1 MKNILITGSNGQ
13 LGSEIREISDQYEN
27 YNFIFTD
34 VEELDLTIS
43 EDIVSF
49 FTDNKIDACINCAAY
64 TAVDKAEDEVE
75 LAMLVN
81 STAVENLSKVCKNN
95 GTLLFHISTDYV
107 FNGKHFM
114 PYVETDTVS
123 PDSQYGLSKL
133 KGEEAVMLNCDKAI
147 IVRTSWLYSSHGNNF
162 VKTLIKLGNER
173 DQLSV
178 VSDQIGVPTSAELIA
193 DITSVCLMQ
202 ALRKNTDLSGIYH
215 LAPSGNTSW
224 YGFSQYL
231 LEKGQSIVDG
241 LSSHSVNLNPIPT
254 SQYPTPAKRPKNSLL
269 NTNKISK
276 EFGIFMPM
284 WQTHVDRFLNQ
295 NYGH

>member
-49 FTDNKIDACINCAAY
+49 FADNKIDACINCAAY

-178 VSDQIGVPTSAELIA
+178 VSDQVGTPTYAADLAEAIMVMIA
-193 DITSVCLMQ
+193 SFDET
-202 ALRKNTDLSGIYH
+202 KPKEIYH
-215 LAPSGNTSW
+215 FSNEGAISW
-224 YGFSQYL
+224 YDFG
-231 LEKGQSIVDG
+231 KAIMK
-241 LSSHSVNLNPIPT
+241 LSDIECAINPIDSKDYPSKANRPFYSVLSKSKIKKHYSVNVP
-254 SQYPTPAKRPKNSLL
+254 YWEDSLHRMII
-269 NTNKISK
+269 KSK
-276 EFGIFMPM
+276 
-284 WQTHVDRFLNQ
+284 
-295 NYGH
+295 

>member
-1 MKNILITGSNGQ
+1 MKNILVTGSNGQ
-13 LGSEIREISDQYEN
+13 LGSEIREISDRYEN

-49 FTDNKIDACINCAAY
+49 FTDNKIDVCVNCAAY
-64 TAVDKAEDEVE
+64 TAVDKAEDEIE

-81 STAVENLSKVCKNN
+81 STAVVNLSKVCKNN

-178 VSDQIGVPTSAELIA
+178 VSDQVGTPTYAADLAEAIMVMIA
-193 DITSVCLMQ
+193 SFDET
-202 ALRKNTDLSGIYH
+202 KPKEIYH
-215 LAPSGNTSW
+215 FSNEGAISW
-224 YGFSQYL
+224 YDFG
-231 LEKGQSIVDG
+231 KAIMK
-241 LSSHSVNLNPIPT
+241 LSNIECAINPID
-254 SQYPTPAKRPKNSLL
+254 SKDYPSKANRPFYSVLSKSKIKKHYGVNVPYWEDSLRRMII
-269 NTNKISK
+269 KSK
-276 EFGIFMPM
+276 
-284 WQTHVDRFLNQ
+284 
-295 NYGH
+295 

>member
-178 VSDQIGVPTSAELIA
+178 VSDQVGTPTYAADLAEAIMVMIA
-193 DITSVCLMQ
+193 SFDET
-202 ALRKNTDLSGIYH
+202 KPKEIYH
-215 LAPSGNTSW
+215 FSNEGAISW
-224 YGFSQYL
+224 YDFG
-231 LEKGQSIVDG
+231 KAIMK
-241 LSSHSVNLNPIPT
+241 LSDIECAINPID
-254 SQYPTPAKRPKNSLL
+254 SKDYPSKANRPFYSVLSKSKIKKHYGVNVPYWEDSLRRMII
-269 NTNKISK
+269 KSK
-276 EFGIFMPM
+276 
-284 WQTHVDRFLNQ
+284 
-295 NYGH
+295 

>member
-178 VSDQIGVPTSAELIA
+178 VSDQVGTPTYAADLAEAIMVMIA
-193 DITSVCLMQ
+193 SFDET
-202 ALRKNTDLSGIYH
+202 KPKEIYH
-215 LAPSGNTSW
+215 FSNEGAISW
-224 YGFSQYL
+224 YDFG
-231 LEKGQSIVDG
+231 KAIMK
-241 LSSHSVNLNPIPT
+241 LSDIECAINPID
-254 SQYPTPAKRPKNSLL
+254 SKDYPSKANRPFYSVLSKSKIKKHYGVNVPYWEDSLHRMII
-269 NTNKISK
+269 KSK
-276 EFGIFMPM
+276 
-284 WQTHVDRFLNQ
+284 
-295 NYGH
+295 

>member
-1 MKNILITGSNGQ
+1 MKNILVTGSNGQ
-13 LGSEIREISDQYEN
+13 LGSEIREISDRYEN

-49 FTDNKIDACINCAAY
+49 FTDNKIDVCVNCAAY
-64 TAVDKAEDEVE
+64 TAVDKAEDEIE

-178 VSDQIGVPTSAELIA
+178 VSDQVGTPTYAADLAEAIMVMIA
-193 DITSVCLMQ
+193 SFDET
-202 ALRKNTDLSGIYH
+202 KPKEIYH
-215 LAPSGNTSW
+215 FSNEGAISW
-224 YGFSQYL
+224 YDFG
-231 LEKGQSIVDG
+231 KAIMK
-241 LSSHSVNLNPIPT
+241 LSNIECAINPID
-254 SQYPTPAKRPKNSLL
+254 SKDYPSKANRPFYSVLSKSKIKKHYGVNVPYWEDSLRRMII
-269 NTNKISK
+269 KSK
-276 EFGIFMPM
+276 
-284 WQTHVDRFLNQ
+284 
-295 NYGH
+295 

>member
-1 MKNILITGSNGQ
+1 MKNILVTGSNGQ
-13 LGSEIREISDQYEN
+13 LGSEIREISDRYEN
-27 YNFIFTD
+27 YNFVFTD

-49 FTDNKIDACINCAAY
+49 FADNKIDACINCAAY

-75 LAMLVN
+75 LVMLVN

-178 VSDQIGVPTSAELIA
+178 VSDQVGTPTYAADLAEAIMVMIA
-193 DITSVCLMQ
+193 SFDET
-202 ALRKNTDLSGIYH
+202 KPKEIYH
-215 LAPSGNTSW
+215 FSNEGAISW
-224 YGFSQYL
+224 YDFG
-231 LEKGQSIVDG
+231 KAIMK
-241 LSSHSVNLNPIPT
+241 LSNIECAINPID
-254 SQYPTPAKRPKNSLL
+254 SKDYPSKANRPFYSVLSKSKIKKHYGVNVPYWEDSLRRMII
-269 NTNKISK
+269 KSK
-276 EFGIFMPM
+276 
-284 WQTHVDRFLNQ
+284 
-295 NYGH
+295 

>member
-64 TAVDKAEDEVE
+64 TAVDKAEGEVE

-178 VSDQIGVPTSAELIA
+178 VSDQVGTPTYAADLAEAIMVMIA
-193 DITSVCLMQ
+193 SFDET
-202 ALRKNTDLSGIYH
+202 KPKEIYH
-215 LAPSGNTSW
+215 FSNEGAISW
-224 YGFSQYL
+224 YDFG
-231 LEKGQSIVDG
+231 KAIMK
-241 LSSHSVNLNPIPT
+241 LSDIECAINPIDSKDYPSKANRPFYSVLSKSKIKKHYSVNVP
-254 SQYPTPAKRPKNSLL
+254 YWEDSLHRMII
-269 NTNKISK
+269 KSK
-276 EFGIFMPM
+276 
-284 WQTHVDRFLNQ
+284 
-295 NYGH
+295 

>member
-1 MKNILITGSNGQ
+1 VKVNSCMMKNILITGSNGQ

-178 VSDQIGVPTSAELIA
+178 VSDQVGTPTYAADLAEAIMVMIA
-193 DITSVCLMQ
+193 SFDET
-202 ALRKNTDLSGIYH
+202 KPKEIYH
-215 LAPSGNTSW
+215 FSNEGAISW
-224 YGFSQYL
+224 YDFG
-231 LEKGQSIVDG
+231 KAIMK
-241 LSSHSVNLNPIPT
+241 LSDIECAINPIDSKDYPSKANRPFYSVLSKSKIKKHYSVNVP
-254 SQYPTPAKRPKNSLL
+254 YWEDSLHRMII
-269 NTNKISK
+269 KSK
-276 EFGIFMPM
+276 
-284 WQTHVDRFLNQ
+284 
-295 NYGH
+295 

>member
-1 MKNILITGSNGQ
+1 MKNILVTGSNGQ
-13 LGSEIREISDQYEN
+13 LGSEIREISDRYEN

-49 FTDNKIDACINCAAY
+49 FTDNKIDVCVNCAAY
-64 TAVDKAEDEVE
+64 TAVDKAEDEIE

-81 STAVENLSKVCKNN
+81 STAVDNLSKVCKNN

-114 PYVETDTVS
+114 PYAETDTVS

-178 VSDQIGVPTSAELIA
+178 VSDQVGTPTYAADLAEAIMVMIA
-193 DITSVCLMQ
+193 SFDET
-202 ALRKNTDLSGIYH
+202 KPKEIYH
-215 LAPSGNTSW
+215 FSNEGAISW
-224 YGFSQYL
+224 YDFG
-231 LEKGQSIVDG
+231 KAIMK
-241 LSSHSVNLNPIPT
+241 LSNIECAINPID
-254 SQYPTPAKRPKNSLL
+254 SKDYPSKANRPFYSVLSKSKIKKHYGVNVPYWEDSLRRMII
-269 NTNKISK
+269 KSK
-276 EFGIFMPM
+276 
-284 WQTHVDRFLNQ
+284 
-295 NYGH
+295 

>member
-1 MKNILITGSNGQ
+1 MKNILVTGSNGQ
-13 LGSEIREISDQYEN
+13 LGSEIREISDRYEN
-27 YNFIFTD
+27 YNFVFTD

-49 FTDNKIDACINCAAY
+49 FTDNKIDVCVNCAAY
-64 TAVDKAEDEVE
+64 TAVDKAEDEIE

-81 STAVENLSKVCKNN
+81 STAVDNLSKVCKNN

-178 VSDQIGVPTSAELIA
+178 VSDQVGTPTYAADLAEAIMVMIA
-193 DITSVCLMQ
+193 SFDET
-202 ALRKNTDLSGIYH
+202 KPKEIYH
-215 LAPSGNTSW
+215 FSNEGAISW
-224 YGFSQYL
+224 YDFG
-231 LEKGQSIVDG
+231 KAIMK
-241 LSSHSVNLNPIPT
+241 LSNIECAINPID
-254 SQYPTPAKRPKNSLL
+254 SKDYPSKANRPFYSVLSKSKIKKHYGVNVPYWEDSLRRMII
-269 NTNKISK
+269 KSK
-276 EFGIFMPM
+276 
-284 WQTHVDRFLNQ
+284 
-295 NYGH
+295 

>member
-49 FTDNKIDACINCAAY
+49 FTDNKIDVCVNCAAY
-64 TAVDKAEDEVE
+64 TAVDKAEDEIG

-81 STAVENLSKVCKNN
+81 STAVDNLSKVCNNN

-114 PYVETDTVS
+114 PYSETDTVS

-178 VSDQIGVPTSAELIA
+178 VSDQVGTPTYAADLAEAIMVMIA
-193 DITSVCLMQ
+193 SFDET
-202 ALRKNTDLSGIYH
+202 KPKEIYH
-215 LAPSGNTSW
+215 FSNEGAISW
-224 YGFSQYL
+224 YDFG
-231 LEKGQSIVDG
+231 KAIMK
-241 LSSHSVNLNPIPT
+241 LSNIECAINPID
-254 SQYPTPAKRPKNSLL
+254 SKDYPSKANRPFYSVLSKSKIKKHYGVNVPYWEDSLRRMII
-269 NTNKISK
+269 KSK
-276 EFGIFMPM
+276 
-284 WQTHVDRFLNQ
+284 
-295 NYGH
+295 

>member
-1 MKNILITGSNGQ
+1 MKNILVTGSNGQ
-13 LGSEIREISDQYEN
+13 LGSEIREISDRYEN
-27 YNFIFTD
+27 YNFVFTD

-43 EDIVSF
+43 EDIDSF
-49 FTDNKIDACINCAAY
+49 FTDNKIDVCVNCAAY
-64 TAVDKAEDEVE
+64 TAVDKAEDEIG

-81 STAVENLSKVCKNN
+81 STAVDNLSKVCNNN

-162 VKTLIKLGNER
+162 VKTLIKLGNEK

-178 VSDQIGVPTSAELIA
+178 VSDQVGTPTYAADLAEAIMVMIA
-193 DITSVCLMQ
+193 SFDET
-202 ALRKNTDLSGIYH
+202 KPKEIYH
-215 LAPSGNTSW
+215 FSNEGAISW
-224 YGFSQYL
+224 YDFG
-231 LEKGQSIVDG
+231 KAIMK
-241 LSSHSVNLNPIPT
+241 LSNIECAINPID
-254 SQYPTPAKRPKNSLL
+254 SKDYPSKANRPFYSVLSKSKIKKHYGVNVPYWEDSLRRMII
-269 NTNKISK
+269 KSK
-276 EFGIFMPM
+276 
-284 WQTHVDRFLNQ
+284 
-295 NYGH
+295 

>member
-1 MKNILITGSNGQ
+1 MMKNILITGSNGQ

-178 VSDQIGVPTSAELIA
+178 VSDQVGTPTYAADLAEAIMVMIA
-193 DITSVCLMQ
+193 SFDET
-202 ALRKNTDLSGIYH
+202 KPKEIYH
-215 LAPSGNTSW
+215 FSNEGAISW
-224 YGFSQYL
+224 YDFG
-231 LEKGQSIVDG
+231 KAIMK
-241 LSSHSVNLNPIPT
+241 LSDIECAINPIDSKDYPSKANRPFYSVLSKSKIKKHYSVNVP
-254 SQYPTPAKRPKNSLL
+254 YWEDSLHRMII
-269 NTNKISK
+269 KSK
-276 EFGIFMPM
+276 
-284 WQTHVDRFLNQ
+284 
-295 NYGH
+295 

>member
-1 MKNILITGSNGQ
+1 MKNILVTGSNGQ
-13 LGSEIREISDQYEN
+13 LGSEIREISDRYEN
-27 YNFIFTD
+27 YNFVFTD

-43 EDIVSF
+43 EDIDSF
-49 FTDNKIDACINCAAY
+49 FTDNKIDVCVNCAAY
-64 TAVDKAEDEVE
+64 TAVDKAEDEIG

-81 STAVENLSKVCKNN
+81 STAVDNLSKVCNNN

-178 VSDQIGVPTSAELIA
+178 VSDQVGTPTYAADLAEAIMVMIA
-193 DITSVCLMQ
+193 SFDET
-202 ALRKNTDLSGIYH
+202 KPKEIYH
-215 LAPSGNTSW
+215 FSNEGAISW
-224 YGFSQYL
+224 YDFG
-231 LEKGQSIVDG
+231 KAIMK
-241 LSSHSVNLNPIPT
+241 LSNIECAINPID
-254 SQYPTPAKRPKNSLL
+254 SKDYPSKANRPFYSVLSKSKIKKHYGVNVPYWEDSLRRMII
-269 NTNKISK
+269 KSK
-276 EFGIFMPM
+276 
-284 WQTHVDRFLNQ
+284 
-295 NYGH
+295 

>member
-178 VSDQIGVPTSAELIA
+178 VSDQVGTPTYAADLAEAIMVMIA
-193 DITSVCLMQ
+193 SFDET
-202 ALRKNTDLSGIYH
+202 KPKEIYH
-215 LAPSGNTSW
+215 FSNEGAISW
-224 YGFSQYL
+224 YDFG
-231 LEKGQSIVDG
+231 KAIMK
-241 LSSHSVNLNPIPT
+241 LSDIECAINPIDSKDYPSKANRPFYSVLSKSKIKKHYSVNVP
-254 SQYPTPAKRPKNSLL
+254 YWEDSLRRMII
-269 NTNKISK
+269 KSK
-276 EFGIFMPM
+276 
-284 WQTHVDRFLNQ
+284 
-295 NYGH
+295 

>member
-1 MKNILITGSNGQ
+1 MKNILVTGSNGQ
-13 LGSEIREISDQYEN
+13 LGSEIREISDRYEN
-27 YNFIFTD
+27 YNFVFTD

-43 EDIVSF
+43 EDIDSF
-49 FTDNKIDACINCAAY
+49 FTDNKIDVCVNCAAY
-64 TAVDKAEDEVE
+64 TAVDKAEDEIG

-81 STAVENLSKVCKNN
+81 STAVDNLSKVCNNN

-178 VSDQIGVPTSAELIA
+178 VSDQVGTPTYAADLAEAIMVMIA
-193 DITSVCLMQ
+193 SFDET
-202 ALRKNTDLSGIYH
+202 KPKEIYH
-215 LAPSGNTSW
+215 FSNEGAISW
-224 YGFSQYL
+224 YDFG
-231 LEKGQSIVDG
+231 KAIMK
-241 LSSHSVNLNPIPT
+241 LSNIECAINPID
-254 SQYPTPAKRPKNSLL
+254 SKDYPSKANRPFYSALSKSKIKKHYGVNVPYWEDSLRRMII
-269 NTNKISK
+269 KSK
-276 EFGIFMPM
+276 
-284 WQTHVDRFLNQ
+284 
-295 NYGH
+295 

>member
-49 FTDNKIDACINCAAY
+49 FADNKIDACINCAAY

-75 LAMLVN
+75 LVMLVN

-178 VSDQIGVPTSAELIA
+178 VSDQVGTPTYAADLAEAIMVMIA
-193 DITSVCLMQ
+193 SFDET
-202 ALRKNTDLSGIYH
+202 KPKEIYH
-215 LAPSGNTSW
+215 FSNEGAISW
-224 YGFSQYL
+224 YDFG
-231 LEKGQSIVDG
+231 KAIMK
-241 LSSHSVNLNPIPT
+241 LSNIECAINPID
-254 SQYPTPAKRPKNSLL
+254 SKDYPSKANRPFYSVLSKSKIKKHYGVNVPYWEDSLRRMII
-269 NTNKISK
+269 KSK
-276 EFGIFMPM
+276 
-284 WQTHVDRFLNQ
+284 
-295 NYGH
+295 

>member
-1 MKNILITGSNGQ
+1 MKNILVTGSNGQ
-13 LGSEIREISDQYEN
+13 LGSEIREISDRYEN
-27 YNFIFTD
+27 YNFVFTD

-43 EDIVSF
+43 EDIDSF
-49 FTDNKIDACINCAAY
+49 FTDNKIDVCVNCAAY
-64 TAVDKAEDEVE
+64 TAVDKAEDEIG

-81 STAVENLSKVCKNN
+81 STAVDNLSKVCNNN

-114 PYVETDTVS
+114 PYAETDTVS

-178 VSDQIGVPTSAELIA
+178 VSDQVGTPTYAADLAEAIMVMIA
-193 DITSVCLMQ
+193 SFDET
-202 ALRKNTDLSGIYH
+202 KPKEIYH
-215 LAPSGNTSW
+215 FSNEGAISW
-224 YGFSQYL
+224 YDFG
-231 LEKGQSIVDG
+231 KAIMK
-241 LSSHSVNLNPIPT
+241 LSNIECAINPID
-254 SQYPTPAKRPKNSLL
+254 SKDYPSKANRPFYSVLSKSKIKKHYGVNVPYWEDSLRRMII
-269 NTNKISK
+269 KSK
-276 EFGIFMPM
+276 
-284 WQTHVDRFLNQ
+284 
-295 NYGH
+295 

>member
-13 LGSEIREISDQYEN
+13 LGSEIREISDRYEN
-27 YNFIFTD
+27 YNFVFTD

-43 EDIVSF
+43 EDIDSF
-49 FTDNKIDACINCAAY
+49 FTDNKIDVCVNCAAY
-64 TAVDKAEDEVE
+64 TAVDKAEDEIG

-81 STAVENLSKVCKNN
+81 STAVDNLSKVCNNN

-114 PYVETDTVS
+114 PYSETDTVS

-162 VKTLIKLGNER
+162 VKTLIKLGNEK

-178 VSDQIGVPTSAELIA
+178 VSDQVGTPTYAADLAEAIMVMIA
-193 DITSVCLMQ
+193 SFDET
-202 ALRKNTDLSGIYH
+202 KPKEIYH
-215 LAPSGNTSW
+215 FSNEGAISW
-224 YGFSQYL
+224 YDFG
-231 LEKGQSIVDG
+231 KAIMK
-241 LSSHSVNLNPIPT
+241 LSNIECAINPID
-254 SQYPTPAKRPKNSLL
+254 SKDYPSKANRPFYSVLSKSKIKKHYGVNVPYWEDSLRRMII
-269 NTNKISK
+269 KSK
-276 EFGIFMPM
+276 
-284 WQTHVDRFLNQ
+284 
-295 NYGH
+295 

>member
-178 VSDQIGVPTSAELIA
+178 VSDQVGTPTYAADLAEAIMVMIA
-193 DITSVCLMQ
+193 SFDET
-202 ALRKNTDLSGIYH
+202 KPKEIYH
-215 LAPSGNTSW
+215 FSNEGAISW
-224 YGFSQYL
+224 YDFG
-231 LEKGQSIVDG
+231 KAIMK
-241 LSSHSVNLNPIPT
+241 LSDIECAINPID
-254 SQYPTPAKRPKNSLL
+254 SKDYPSKANRPFYSVLSKS
-269 NTNKISK
+269 KII
-276 EFGIFMPM
+276 GLI
-284 WQTHVDRFLNQ
+284 
-295 NYGH
+295 YG

>member
-49 FTDNKIDACINCAAY
+49 FADNKIDACINCAAY

-75 LAMLVN
+75 LVMLVN

-178 VSDQIGVPTSAELIA
+178 VSDQVGTPTYAADLAEAIMVMIA
-193 DITSVCLMQ
+193 SFDET
-202 ALRKNTDLSGIYH
+202 KPKEIYH
-215 LAPSGNTSW
+215 FSNEGAISW
-224 YGFSQYL
+224 YDFG
-231 LEKGQSIVDG
+231 KAIMK
-241 LSSHSVNLNPIPT
+241 LSNIECAINPID
-254 SQYPTPAKRPKNSLL
+254 SKDYASKANRPFYSVLSKLKIKKHYGVNVPYWEDSLHRMII
-269 NTNKISK
+269 KSK
-276 EFGIFMPM
+276 
-284 WQTHVDRFLNQ
+284 
-295 NYGH
+295 

>member
-1 MKNILITGSNGQ
+1 MKNILVTGSNGQ

-34 VEELDLTIS
+34 VEELDLTIY

-49 FTDNKIDACINCAAY
+49 FADNKIDACINCAAY

-75 LAMLVN
+75 LVMLVN

-178 VSDQIGVPTSAELIA
+178 VSDQVGTPTYAADLAEAIMVMIA
-193 DITSVCLMQ
+193 SFDET
-202 ALRKNTDLSGIYH
+202 KPKEIYH
-215 LAPSGNTSW
+215 FSNEGAISW
-224 YGFSQYL
+224 YDFG
-231 LEKGQSIVDG
+231 KAIMK
-241 LSSHSVNLNPIPT
+241 LSNIECAINPID
-254 SQYPTPAKRPKNSLL
+254 SKDYASKANRPFYSVLSKLKIKKHYGVNVPYWEDSLHRMII
-269 NTNKISK
+269 KSK
-276 EFGIFMPM
+276 
-284 WQTHVDRFLNQ
+284 
-295 NYGH
+295 

>member
-1 MKNILITGSNGQ
+1 MKNILVTGSNGQ
-13 LGSEIREISDQYEN
+13 LGSEIREISDRYEN

-49 FTDNKIDACINCAAY
+49 FTDNKIDVCVNCAAY
-64 TAVDKAEDEVE
+64 TAVDKAEDEIG

-81 STAVENLSKVCKNN
+81 STAVDNLSKVCNNN

-178 VSDQIGVPTSAELIA
+178 VSDQVGTPTYAADLAEAIMVMIA
-193 DITSVCLMQ
+193 SFDET
-202 ALRKNTDLSGIYH
+202 KPKEIYH
-215 LAPSGNTSW
+215 FSNEGAISW
-224 YGFSQYL
+224 YDFG
-231 LEKGQSIVDG
+231 KAIMK
-241 LSSHSVNLNPIPT
+241 LSNIECAINPID
-254 SQYPTPAKRPKNSLL
+254 SKDYPSKANRPFYSVLSKSKIKKHYGVNVPYWEDSLRRMII
-269 NTNKISK
+269 KSK
-276 EFGIFMPM
+276 
-284 WQTHVDRFLNQ
+284 
-295 NYGH
+295 

>member
-43 EDIVSF
+43 EDIDSF
-49 FTDNKIDACINCAAY
+49 FTDNKIDVCVNCAAY
-64 TAVDKAEDEVE
+64 TAVDKAEDEIG

-81 STAVENLSKVCKNN
+81 STAVDNLSKVCNNN

-114 PYVETDTVS
+114 PYSETDTVS

-178 VSDQIGVPTSAELIA
+178 VSDQVGTPTYAADLAEAIMVMIA
-193 DITSVCLMQ
+193 SFDET
-202 ALRKNTDLSGIYH
+202 KPKEIYH
-215 LAPSGNTSW
+215 FSNEGAISW
-224 YGFSQYL
+224 YDFG
-231 LEKGQSIVDG
+231 KAIMK
-241 LSSHSVNLNPIPT
+241 LSNIECAINPID
-254 SQYPTPAKRPKNSLL
+254 SKDYPSKANRPFYSVLSKSKIKKHYGVNVPYWEDSLRRMII
-269 NTNKISK
+269 KSK
-276 EFGIFMPM
+276 
-284 WQTHVDRFLNQ
+284 
-295 NYGH
+295 

>member
-1 MKNILITGSNGQ
+1 MKNILVTGSNGQ
-13 LGSEIREISDQYEN
+13 LGSEIREISDRYEN
-27 YNFIFTD
+27 YNFVFTD

-49 FTDNKIDACINCAAY
+49 FTDNKIDVCVNCAAY
-64 TAVDKAEDEVE
+64 TAVDKAEDEIE

-178 VSDQIGVPTSAELIA
+178 VSDQVGTPTYAADLAEAIMVMIA
-193 DITSVCLMQ
+193 SFDET
-202 ALRKNTDLSGIYH
+202 KPKEIYH
-215 LAPSGNTSW
+215 FSNEGAISW
-224 YGFSQYL
+224 YDFG
-231 LEKGQSIVDG
+231 KAIMK
-241 LSSHSVNLNPIPT
+241 LSNIECAINPID
-254 SQYPTPAKRPKNSLL
+254 SKDYPSKANRPFYSVLSKSKIKKHYGVNVPYWEDSLRRMII
-269 NTNKISK
+269 KSK
-276 EFGIFMPM
+276 
-284 WQTHVDRFLNQ
+284 
-295 NYGH
+295 

>member
-1 MKNILITGSNGQ
+1 MMKNILITGSNGQ

-178 VSDQIGVPTSAELIA
+178 VSDQVGTPTYAADLAEAIMVMIA
-193 DITSVCLMQ
+193 SFDET
-202 ALRKNTDLSGIYH
+202 KPKEIYH
-215 LAPSGNTSW
+215 FSNEGVISW
-224 YGFSQYL
+224 YDFG
-231 LEKGQSIVDG
+231 KAIMK
-241 LSSHSVNLNPIPT
+241 LSDIECAINPID
-254 SQYPTPAKRPKNSLL
+254 SKDYPSKANRPFYSVLSKSKIKKHYGVNVPYWEDSLRRMII
-269 NTNKISK
+269 KSK
-276 EFGIFMPM
+276 
-284 WQTHVDRFLNQ
+284 
-295 NYGH
+295 

>member
-1 MKNILITGSNGQ
+1 MKNILVTGSNGQ
-13 LGSEIREISDQYEN
+13 LGSEIREISDRYEN
-27 YNFIFTD
+27 YNFVFTD

-43 EDIVSF
+43 EDIDSF
-49 FTDNKIDACINCAAY
+49 FTDNKIDVCVNCAAY
-64 TAVDKAEDEVE
+64 TAVDKAEDEIE

-81 STAVENLSKVCKNN
+81 STAVDNLSKVCKNN

-114 PYVETDTVS
+114 PYSETDTVS

-178 VSDQIGVPTSAELIA
+178 VSDQVGTPTYAADLAEAIMVMIA
-193 DITSVCLMQ
+193 SFDET
-202 ALRKNTDLSGIYH
+202 KPKEIYH
-215 LAPSGNTSW
+215 FSNEGAISW
-224 YGFSQYL
+224 YDFG
-231 LEKGQSIVDG
+231 KAIMK
-241 LSSHSVNLNPIPT
+241 LSNIECAINPID
-254 SQYPTPAKRPKNSLL
+254 SKDYPSKANRPFYSVLSKSKIKKHYGVNVPYWEDSLRRMII
-269 NTNKISK
+269 KSK
-276 EFGIFMPM
+276 
-284 WQTHVDRFLNQ
+284 
-295 NYGH
+295 

>member
-162 VKTLIKLGNER
+162 VKTLIKLGNEK

-178 VSDQIGVPTSAELIA
+178 VSDQVGTPTYAADLAEAIMVMIA
-193 DITSVCLMQ
+193 SFDET
-202 ALRKNTDLSGIYH
+202 KPKEIYH
-215 LAPSGNTSW
+215 FSNEGAISW
-224 YGFSQYL
+224 YDFG
-231 LEKGQSIVDG
+231 KAIMK
-241 LSSHSVNLNPIPT
+241 LSDIECAINPIDSKDYPSKANRPFYSVLSKSKIKKHYSVNVP
-254 SQYPTPAKRPKNSLL
+254 YWEDSLHRMII
-269 NTNKISK
+269 KSK
-276 EFGIFMPM
+276 
-284 WQTHVDRFLNQ
+284 
-295 NYGH
+295 

>member
-27 YNFIFTD
+27 YNFVFTD

-49 FTDNKIDACINCAAY
+49 FTDNKIDVCVNCAAY
-64 TAVDKAEDEVE
+64 TAVDKAEDEIE

-81 STAVENLSKVCKNN
+81 STAVDNLSKVCKNN

-178 VSDQIGVPTSAELIA
+178 VSDQVGTPTYAADLAEAIMVMIA
-193 DITSVCLMQ
+193 SFDET
-202 ALRKNTDLSGIYH
+202 KPKEIYH
-215 LAPSGNTSW
+215 FSNEGAISW
-224 YGFSQYL
+224 YDFG
-231 LEKGQSIVDG
+231 KAIMK
-241 LSSHSVNLNPIPT
+241 LSNIECAINPID
-254 SQYPTPAKRPKNSLL
+254 SKDYASKANRPFYSVLSKLKIKKHYGVNVPYWEDSLHRMII
-269 NTNKISK
+269 KSK
-276 EFGIFMPM
+276 
-284 WQTHVDRFLNQ
+284 
-295 NYGH
+295 

>member
-1 MKNILITGSNGQ
+1 MMKNILITGSNGQ

-178 VSDQIGVPTSAELIA
+178 VSDQVGTPTYAADLAEAIMVMIA
-193 DITSVCLMQ
+193 SFDET
-202 ALRKNTDLSGIYH
+202 KPKEIYH
-215 LAPSGNTSW
+215 FSNEGAISW
-224 YGFSQYL
+224 YDFG
-231 LEKGQSIVDG
+231 KAIMK
-241 LSSHSVNLNPIPT
+241 LSDIECAINPID
-254 SQYPTPAKRPKNSLL
+254 SKDYPSKANRPFYSVLSKSKIKKHYGVNVPYWEDSLHRMII
-269 NTNKISK
+269 KSK
-276 EFGIFMPM
+276 
-284 WQTHVDRFLNQ
+284 
-295 NYGH
+295 

>member
-64 TAVDKAEDEVE
+64 TAVDKAEGEVE

-178 VSDQIGVPTSAELIA
+178 VSDQVGTPTYAADLAEAIMVMIA
-193 DITSVCLMQ
+193 SFDET
-202 ALRKNTDLSGIYH
+202 KPKEIYH
-215 LAPSGNTSW
+215 FSNEGAISW
-224 YGFSQYL
+224 YDFG
-231 LEKGQSIVDG
+231 KAIMK
-241 LSSHSVNLNPIPT
+241 LSDIECAINPID
-254 SQYPTPAKRPKNSLL
+254 SKDYPSKANRPFYSVLSKSKIKKHYGVNVPYWEDSLRRMII
-269 NTNKISK
+269 KSK
-276 EFGIFMPM
+276 
-284 WQTHVDRFLNQ
+284 
-295 NYGH
+295 

>member
-49 FTDNKIDACINCAAY
+49 FADNKIDACINCAAY

-173 DQLSV
+173 EQLSV
-178 VSDQIGVPTSAELIA
+178 VSDQVGTPTYAADLAEAIMVMIA
-193 DITSVCLMQ
+193 SFDET
-202 ALRKNTDLSGIYH
+202 KPKEIYH
-215 LAPSGNTSW
+215 FSNEGAISW
-224 YGFSQYL
+224 YDFG
-231 LEKGQSIVDG
+231 KAIMK
-241 LSSHSVNLNPIPT
+241 LSDIECAINPID
-254 SQYPTPAKRPKNSLL
+254 SKDYPSKANRPFYSVLSKSKIKKHYGVNVPYWEDSLHRMII
-269 NTNKISK
+269 KSK
-276 EFGIFMPM
+276 
-284 WQTHVDRFLNQ
+284 
-295 NYGH
+295 

>member
-34 VEELDLTIS
+34 VEELDITIS

-49 FTDNKIDACINCAAY
+49 FADNKIDACINCAAY

-75 LAMLVN
+75 LVMLVN

-178 VSDQIGVPTSAELIA
+178 VSDQVGTPTYAADLAEAIMVMIA
-193 DITSVCLMQ
+193 SFDET
-202 ALRKNTDLSGIYH
+202 KPKEIYH
-215 LAPSGNTSW
+215 FSNEGAISW
-224 YGFSQYL
+224 YDFG
-231 LEKGQSIVDG
+231 KAIMK
-241 LSSHSVNLNPIPT
+241 LSNIECAINPID
-254 SQYPTPAKRPKNSLL
+254 SKDYPSKANRPFYSVLSKSKIKKHYGVNVPYWEDSLRRMII
-269 NTNKISK
+269 KSK
-276 EFGIFMPM
+276 
-284 WQTHVDRFLNQ
+284 
-295 NYGH
+295 

>member
-13 LGSEIREISDQYEN
+13 LGSEIREISDRYEN

-178 VSDQIGVPTSAELIA
+178 VSDQVGTPTYAADLAEAIMVMIA
-193 DITSVCLMQ
+193 SFDET
-202 ALRKNTDLSGIYH
+202 KPKEIYH
-215 LAPSGNTSW
+215 FSNEGAISW
-224 YGFSQYL
+224 YDFG
-231 LEKGQSIVDG
+231 KAIMK
-241 LSSHSVNLNPIPT
+241 LSDIECAINPID
-254 SQYPTPAKRPKNSLL
+254 SKDYPSKANRPFYSVLSKSKIKKHYGVNVPYWEDSLRRMII
-269 NTNKISK
+269 KSK
-276 EFGIFMPM
+276 
-284 WQTHVDRFLNQ
+284 
-295 NYGH
+295 

>member
-1 MKNILITGSNGQ
+1 MKNILVTGSNGQ
-13 LGSEIREISDQYEN
+13 LGSEIREISDRYEN

-49 FTDNKIDACINCAAY
+49 FTDNKIDVCVNCAAY
-64 TAVDKAEDEVE
+64 TAVDKAEDEIE

-81 STAVENLSKVCKNN
+81 STAVDNLSKVCNNN

-178 VSDQIGVPTSAELIA
+178 VSDQVGTPTYAADLAEAIMVMIA
-193 DITSVCLMQ
+193 SFDET
-202 ALRKNTDLSGIYH
+202 KPKEIYH
-215 LAPSGNTSW
+215 FSNEGAISW
-224 YGFSQYL
+224 YDFG
-231 LEKGQSIVDG
+231 KAIMK
-241 LSSHSVNLNPIPT
+241 LSNIECAINPID
-254 SQYPTPAKRPKNSLL
+254 SKDYPSKANRPFYSVLSKSKIKKHYGVNVPYWEDSLRRMII
-269 NTNKISK
+269 KSK
-276 EFGIFMPM
+276 
-284 WQTHVDRFLNQ
+284 
-295 NYGH
+295 

>member
-49 FTDNKIDACINCAAY
+49 FTDNKIDVCVNCAAY
-64 TAVDKAEDEVE
+64 TAVDKAEDEIE

-178 VSDQIGVPTSAELIA
+178 VSDQVGTPTYAADLAEAIMVMIA
-193 DITSVCLMQ
+193 SFDET
-202 ALRKNTDLSGIYH
+202 KPKEIYH
-215 LAPSGNTSW
+215 FSNEGAISW
-224 YGFSQYL
+224 YDFG
-231 LEKGQSIVDG
+231 KAIMK
-241 LSSHSVNLNPIPT
+241 LSNIECAINPID
-254 SQYPTPAKRPKNSLL
+254 SKDYPSKANRPFYSVLSKSKIKKHYGVNVPYWEDSLRRMII
-269 NTNKISK
+269 KSK
-276 EFGIFMPM
+276 
-284 WQTHVDRFLNQ
+284 
-295 NYGH
+295 

>member
-178 VSDQIGVPTSAELIA
+178 VSDQVGTPTYAADLAEAIMVMIA
-193 DITSVCLMQ
+193 SFDET
-202 ALRKNTDLSGIYH
+202 KPKEIYH
-215 LAPSGNTSW
+215 FSNEGVISW
-224 YGFSQYL
+224 YDFG
-231 LEKGQSIVDG
+231 KAIMK
-241 LSSHSVNLNPIPT
+241 LSDIECAINPIDSKDYPSKANRPFYSVLSKSKIKKHYSVNVP
-254 SQYPTPAKRPKNSLL
+254 YWEDSLRRMII
-269 NTNKISK
+269 KSK
-276 EFGIFMPM
+276 
-284 WQTHVDRFLNQ
+284 
-295 NYGH
+295 